1 MKKVIVRKTHTGMP
15 PQFYARI
22 DVGGKERM
30 TVLCAVAEAEAH
42 RDPETFLH
50 HKLVEAVLKIAA
62 QDPRESTSQQS
73 QFIRG

>member
-42 RDPETFLH
+42 RDPCLLYTSPS
-50 HKLVEAVLKIAA
+50 
-62 QDPRESTSQQS
+62 PRDS
-73 QFIRG
+73 